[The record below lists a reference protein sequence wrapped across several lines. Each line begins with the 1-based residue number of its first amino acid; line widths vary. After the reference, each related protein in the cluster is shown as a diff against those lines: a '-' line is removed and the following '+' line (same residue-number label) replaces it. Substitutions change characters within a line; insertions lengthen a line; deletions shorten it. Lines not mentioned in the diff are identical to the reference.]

1 MLLTE
6 WNWDEALEVAREEGH
21 EEGREEGLEIA
32 ARNALAKGISI
43 QTVQEIT
50 GFDLNAIE
58 DIKTKL

>member
-6 WNWDEALEVAREEGH
+6 WNQDEAIEVAREEG
-21 EEGREEGLEIA
+21 LELA
-32 ARNALAKGISI
+32 ARNALAKGISV

-50 GFDLNAIE
+50 GFDLNIIE